1 MQGFLPP
8 APEVRVLTQITESFH
23 LSKDEAETALLLL
36 KARAETLD
44 MSFDE
49 YLSTYHPKGFV
60 VSDTSLPDDVKGYTA
75 FLSGDARALIGAG

>member
-49 YLSTYHPKGFV
+49 YL
-60 VSDTSLPDDVKGYTA
+60 
-75 FLSGDARALIGAG
+75 